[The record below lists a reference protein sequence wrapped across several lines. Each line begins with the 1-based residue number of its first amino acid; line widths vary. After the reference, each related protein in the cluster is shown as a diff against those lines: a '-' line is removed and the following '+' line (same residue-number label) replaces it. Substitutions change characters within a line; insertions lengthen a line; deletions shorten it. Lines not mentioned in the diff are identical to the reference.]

1 MTTAIRPG
9 PERLRRAGAPRSPLA
24 GPELEYFLRAAE
36 VGSLTKAAES
46 LGIRQPSLTAAIQR
60 LEKLLGTTLF
70 VRGRRGVVLT
80 STGRVLREHAT
91 QALRTLVL
99 AQEEIHNLEDEPRGS
114 FTIGVHESLAAYLLP
129 GFMARFVEKHPRV
142 DLGLWNG
149 NSREVQA
156 AVVERR
162 IDLGIVV
169 NPQPQPEC
177 VVRPLFSDRVH
188 FVIGAALARR
198 VRPALPRVIAELPL
212 VYVPALRQTQFLIGA
227 LAKRGLAPRRELPCS
242 SLELVKSL
250 VLDGVG
256 VGILPW
262 RVATHGV
269 AKGRIVVAARDLPH
283 YQDAITLVRRYD
295 MHVTKTA
302 RMLLDALE
310 EHGRAMPAL
319 TPE

>member
-1 MTTAIRPG
+1 MIPKASLPG
-9 PERLRRAGAPRSPLA
+9 PELA
-24 GPELEYFLRAAE
+24 YFLRAAE
-36 VGSLTKAAES
+36 IGSLTKAAES

-60 LEKLLGTTLF
+60 LERSLGTTLF

-80 STGRVLREHAT
+80 STGRVLREHAA
-91 QALRTLVL
+91 QALRTLAL
-99 AQEEIHNLEDEPRGS
+99 AQEEIHGLEEGPRGS
-114 FTIGVHESLAAYLLP
+114 FTLGIHESLAAYLLP
-129 GFMARFVEKHPRV
+129 GFMARFVEKHPHV
-142 DLGLWNG
+142 HLGLWNG

-162 IDLGIVV
+162 IDVGIVV
-169 NPQPQPEC
+169 NPRPHPEC
-177 VVRPLFSDRVH
+177 VVRPLFGDRVH

-198 VRPALPRVIAELPL
+198 VRPALPRAIVELPL
-212 VYVPALRQTQFLIGA
+212 VHVPALRQTQFLIAA
-227 LAKRGLAPRRELPCS
+227 LAKRGLQPRRELPCS

-269 AKGRIVVAARDLPH
+269 ARGRIVVTARELPH
-283 YQDAITLVRRYD
+283 YDDAITLVRRYD
-295 MHVTKTA
+295 MHVTKTG

-310 EHGRAMPAL
+310 EHGKAMPAL
-319 TPE
+319 RPA

>member
-1 MTTAIRPG
+1 MTTAPKS
-9 PERLRRAGAPRSPLA
+9 ALA

-36 VGSLTKAAES
+36 VGSLTKAAET

-60 LEKLLGTTLF
+60 LEKTLGTTLF

-80 STGRVLREHAT
+80 STGKVLREHAA
-91 QALRTLVL
+91 QALRTLIL
-99 AQEEIHNLEDEPRGS
+99 AQEEIHNLEEEPRGS
-114 FTIGVHESLAAYLLP
+114 FTIGIHESLAAYLLP
-129 GFMARFVEKHPRV
+129 GFMARFVEKHPKV

-149 NSREVQA
+149 NSREVQS

-169 NPQPQPEC
+169 NPQAHPEC

-198 VRPALPRVIAELPL
+198 VLPRPRAGTASAAESLPKVIADLPL
-212 VYVPALRQTQFLIGA
+212 VHVPVLRQTQFLIAA
-227 LAKRGLAPRRELPCS
+227 LAKRGIGPRRELPCS

-269 AKGRIVVAARDLPH
+269 AKGRIVVAAKDLPH
-283 YQDAITLVRRYD
+283 FEDQITLVRRYD

-310 EHGRAMPAL
+310 EHGKGMPAL
-319 TPE
+319 EPA